1 MKPQKKISYRLEKGE
16 ITMIRKKISYVV
28 LVIICLIGISVGISK
43 WKSMKEDQ
51 PADFVER
58 LEEALGDDLK
68 KQTETVVGA
77 TISYGDEEGNGFDYH
92 ILKTTYYEADP
103 SKVTGLHTSALEVLF
118 QPANAKFCRQM
129 MIQDWYGAL
138 YELEEKSY
146 LCWTYSPEVTYVLE
160 YNPEEISDEEIL
172 KMAEGAELFEE

>member
-1 MKPQKKISYRLEKGE
+1 MIGKKIT
-16 ITMIRKKISYVV
+16 IVV
-28 LVIICLIGISVGISK
+28 LVILCLTGIGIGISK
-43 WKSMKEDQ
+43 WRGIKEEQ

-58 LEEALGDDLK
+58 LEDALGDDLK

-77 TISYGDEEGNGFDYH
+77 TISYEDEEGNGFDYH

-103 SKVTGLHTSALEVLF
+103 SEVTGLHTSALEVLF
-118 QPANAKFCRQM
+118 QPANAKSCQQM
-129 MIQDWYGAL
+129 MIQDWYSAL

-172 KMAEGAELFEE
+172 KMAESAELFEE

>member
-1 MKPQKKISYRLEKGE
+1 MV
-16 ITMIRKKISYVV
+16 RKKFMIIV
-28 LVIICLIGISVGISK
+28 LVILCLAGIGVGISK
-43 WKSMKEDQ
+43 WRAIKEEH

-58 LEEALGDDLK
+58 LEDALGDDLK

-77 TISYGDEEGNGFDYH
+77 TMSYGDEEGNGFDYH

-103 SKVTGLHTSALEVLF
+103 SKVTGLHTAALQVLF
-118 QPANAKFCRQM
+118 QPADAKTSRQM
-129 MIQDWYGAL
+129 MIQDWPGAL

-160 YNPEEISDEEIL
+160 YNPKEIPDEEIL
-172 KMAEGAELFEE
+172 KIAESAEVFEK